1 MVNETTNPMT
11 LRQLFELAGSK
22 NIRVIEA
29 DGLGRKSGLRYQKN
43 GVEWIVLNASM
54 SENEKIRAMGFLM
67 EENPEFIEL
76 DTARIARQLGLI
88 SLQCP
93 KV

>member
-1 MVNETTNPMT
+1 MS
-11 LRQLFELAGSK
+11 LQDLSDLARSR

-29 DGLGRKSGLRYQKN
+29 EGLGKKSGLRYQKN
-43 GVEWIVLNASM
+43 GVEWIVLNTAM
-54 SENEKIRAMGFLM
+54 SENEKTRALGFLL

-76 DTARIARQLGLI
+76 DFAKVARQLGLI

-93 KV
+93 KG